1 LVGPQSREPSFMQS
15 AKPLIVMDISA
26 VESPKTERGRRW
38 SKDPFDACVVKKSGG
53 VEYSKIYLPRS

>member
-26 VESPKTERGRRW
+26 VESPKTEKGRIY
-38 SKDPFDACVVKKSGG
+38 SKDSGCCMCCKKEWRSK
-53 VEYSKIYLPRS
+53 YSKIYLPRS

>member
-1 LVGPQSREPSFMQS
+1 MQS